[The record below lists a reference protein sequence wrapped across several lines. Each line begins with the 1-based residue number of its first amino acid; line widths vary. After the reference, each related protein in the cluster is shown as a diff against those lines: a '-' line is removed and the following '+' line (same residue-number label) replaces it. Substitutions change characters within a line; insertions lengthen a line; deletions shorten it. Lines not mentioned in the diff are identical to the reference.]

1 MFNPF
6 SSTKRM
12 IGTGA
17 IAFAGWWTFL
27 APLPPTSPSNT
38 EPTTETDTP
47 ETDATHS
54 GSFDHRN
61 ELLQSA
67 NSFRQWARQTLAH
80 YTGDHTSPANGE
92 TNAFRPQVRIGTIHI
107 NELNQTKFR
116 KEKVINL
123 LREFGRQC
131 DVLAIQGLE
140 ANQQEVLIEW
150 VAELTQPNMHYDYL
164 LGPIVGRGTEQRQ
177 FAFIYNKYKLE
188 TDRNQT
194 YTLQDPQDLLMF
206 DPLVAWFRVRGIDPA
221 KAFTFTLVN
230 MELTDP
236 TFAQEQNLL
245 HEIVQSIRNDGRR
258 EDDIILAGTFECA
271 AEQIRLCQ
279 DGWFG
284 VLGNAPTDPSF
295 QKRRDNILI
304 NTRTTEEFQGKGEVF
319 DFLRAYNLTVQDAL
333 QISQHLPAWGEFS
346 ALEGGF
352 Q

>member
-6 SSTKRM
+6 SSTKKM
-12 IGTGA
+12 LGTGA
-17 IAFAGWWTFL
+17 VVFAGWWTFM
-27 APLPPTSPSNT
+27 APLPTNT
-38 EPTTETDTP
+38 TTENTAAEGEPTTP
-47 ETDATHS
+47 E
-54 GSFDHRN
+54 GNFDHKN
-61 ELLQSA
+61 ELLQHA
-67 NSFRQWARQTLAH
+67 NGFRRWARETFAH
-80 YTGDHTSPANGE
+80 YTGSHPSEVDGD
-92 TNAFRPQVRIGTIHI
+92 TNAFKPALRIGTIHI
-107 NELNQTKFR
+107 DELNQTKFR
-116 KEKVINL
+116 KEKVLHL

-131 DVLAIQGLE
+131 DLIALQGLQP
-140 ANQQEVLIEW
+140 NQEEVLIEW
-150 VAELTQPNMHYDYL
+150 VAELAQQNLQYDYL
-164 LGPIVGRGTEQRQ
+164 IGPIVGRGDQQRQ
-177 FAFIYNKYKLE
+177 FAFIYNKHKLE
-188 TDRNQT
+188 TERAQT

-206 DPLVAWFRVRGIDPA
+206 DPLVAWFRIRGIDPS

-245 HEIVQSIRNDGRR
+245 EEIVQSIRNDGRR
-258 EDDIILAGTFECA
+258 EDDVILAGTFECA
-271 AEQIRLCQ
+271 ADQIRLCQ

-295 QKRRDNILI
+295 QKRRDNILL
-304 NTRTTEEFQGKGEVF
+304 NTRATEEFLGKGEVF